1 MSIDIG
7 GELPAHLIDEFL
19 HAFDEGYVDITG
31 PTTEPEL
38 RKEAGKKS
46 IKWYAWYATANYG
59 ECDDLKTFC
68 RKHKL
73 GYVHHVDALAECNA
87 SLTYWI
93 PGMRSETYIQSN
105 QDSDPV
111 VGVNEIKP
119 MIDFLLEYAKT
130 GKNAI
135 PLFVGT
141 KGLEDIIEKCSKKPY
156 QTHQIIKKKLNQLLP
171 GEPKLPPFTIKE
183 NKEKVKP
190 VVRDGMFDDFEGL

>member
-1 MSIDIG
+1 MSESMSLSIEIG
-7 GELPAHLIDEFL
+7 GELPADLIPDF
-19 HAFDEGYVDITG
+19 FDAMKSDCYEIVG
-31 PTTEPEL
+31 PETHTSL

-46 IKWYAWYATANYG
+46 IKWYATANYG

-183 NKEKVKP
+183 
-190 VVRDGMFDDFEGL
+190 